1 MFCLKRNG
9 EKARI
14 NFNKISTRLD
24 YLMGTDLNIDSNII
38 TQKIASSIYN
48 GIETSKIDVLAASIC
63 QDMKFNN
70 VDFDTLSSRILI
82 SDLHKNT
89 QDDFFMKLD
98 MLKNNKDK
106 NGVVSPLIG
115 DNTYNIAVKH
125 QKIINNTIDYKLDY
139 LFDFFAIKT
148 LLKSYLLK
156 VDDVIVERPQD
167 LFMRVSLGIH
177 GDDINSVVKTYQN
190 LSNKNYTHATPT
202 LFNAGGRYPQMSSCY
217 LIGTED
223 SVEGIFNTIS
233 DCAKISK
240 WAGGIGIHV
249 SNIRSNGS
257 YIAKTGG
264 KSDGI
269 LPMLKVY
276 NDVARYINQG
286 GGKRNGSFAI
296 YLEPHHADVFS
307 FIDAKKPHGNDNDR
321 ARDLFYAIWSSDC
334 FMKAVE
340 KNSEWY
346 LMDPNICTGLNE
358 CYGDKYE
365 ELYYNYV
372 KEGKYVKKIEARE
385 LWSAIISSQIET
397 GGPYMGYKDSVNS
410 KSNQSNL
417 GVIKSSNL
425 CIEIEQYSDD
435 KETAV
440 CNLASICL
448 PKMLSYVSDDKDS
461 YFYKNSKNQKII
473 NDIYNKD
480 YKNIVYSIDNCS
492 YCMLLKGLLKSN
504 KIPFEEIVVDNP
516 SDDQTFPQFLI
527 QKTTI
532 GGEDTD
538 FTIKSFREFIGGY
551 SIMFDIIKPV
561 VNFDKLEN
569 IAYDLVVNLNK
580 IIDVNYYPTEQAKYS
595 NMKNRPIGIG
605 VQGLA
610 DVFLILKTSFSSTDA
625 KLLNMQIFE
634 SIYHGCIRSTIDQ
647 AKLYGKYDSYDGSWF
662 SKGKLQFDLWE
673 EGSSKLSGRYDW
685 NKLKDEMSIY
695 GCRNSL
701 LTALM
706 PTASTSQIMGSYVEA
721 FEPLTSN
728 LYTRRTLSGE
738 FVILNPYL
746 MKDLIDLN
754 ILNDETRNRMIYDE
768 GSVKNLK
775 IPDFLK
781 EIYKTAFEI
790 STKVVIELS
799 ADRAVFV
806 DQSQSLNLFIEKPD
820 FKLLTQSHF
829 YGWKSGLKTGSYY
842 IRSKPSKS
850 AQKMGLDIDVEK
862 SLENECT
869 SCSA

>member
-82 SDLHKNT
+82 SDLHKHT

-125 QKIINNTIDYKLDY
+125 QKIINNIIDYNLDY

-346 LMDPNICTGLNE
+346 LMDPNICTGLN
-358 CYGDKYE
+358 
-365 ELYYNYV
+365 
-372 KEGKYVKKIEARE
+372 
-385 LWSAIISSQIET
+385 
-397 GGPYMGYKDSVNS
+397 
-410 KSNQSNL
+410 
-417 GVIKSSNL
+417 
-425 CIEIEQYSDD
+425 
-435 KETAV
+435 
-440 CNLASICL
+440 
-448 PKMLSYVSDDKDS
+448 
-461 YFYKNSKNQKII
+461 
-473 NDIYNKD
+473 
-480 YKNIVYSIDNCS
+480 
-492 YCMLLKGLLKSN
+492 
-504 KIPFEEIVVDNP
+504 
-516 SDDQTFPQFLI
+516 
-527 QKTTI
+527 
-532 GGEDTD
+532 
-538 FTIKSFREFIGGY
+538 
-551 SIMFDIIKPV
+551 
-561 VNFDKLEN
+561 
-569 IAYDLVVNLNK
+569 
-580 IIDVNYYPTEQAKYS
+580 
-595 NMKNRPIGIG
+595 
-605 VQGLA
+605 
-610 DVFLILKTSFSSTDA
+610 
-625 KLLNMQIFE
+625 
-634 SIYHGCIRSTIDQ
+634 
-647 AKLYGKYDSYDGSWF
+647 
-662 SKGKLQFDLWE
+662 
-673 EGSSKLSGRYDW
+673 
-685 NKLKDEMSIY
+685 
-695 GCRNSL
+695 
-701 LTALM
+701 
-706 PTASTSQIMGSYVEA
+706 
-721 FEPLTSN
+721 
-728 LYTRRTLSGE
+728 
-738 FVILNPYL
+738 
-746 MKDLIDLN
+746 
-754 ILNDETRNRMIYDE
+754 
-768 GSVKNLK
+768 
-775 IPDFLK
+775 
-781 EIYKTAFEI
+781 
-790 STKVVIELS
+790 
-799 ADRAVFV
+799 
-806 DQSQSLNLFIEKPD
+806 
-820 FKLLTQSHF
+820 
-829 YGWKSGLKTGSYY
+829 
-842 IRSKPSKS
+842 
-850 AQKMGLDIDVEK
+850 
-862 SLENECT
+862 
-869 SCSA
+869 